1 MQGEQANQIGKQ
13 RRNAAYEEARQT
25 EVAGQQEVAAA
36 SIRATRIAEKAQEYM
51 ARNRA
56 LSSKGNQSSTD
67 ASVIAIQAEV
77 QGRSAIDQMLEVVSS
92 QEKERQMKARARQL
106 RYQGDIDRYSGKM
119 DQVMGYAAAA
129 KSVLE
134 RAEGGGFGGGGGSP

>member
-1 MQGEQANQIGKQ
+1 MQGEQANEIGKQ

-36 SIRATRIAEKAQEYM
+36 SIRSTRIAEKAQEYM

-56 LSSKGNQSSTD
+56 IAAKGGQSSTD
-67 ASVIAIQAEV
+67 ASVLAVQAEA
-77 QGRSAIDQMLEVVSS
+77 QGRSAIDQMLEVVSA
-92 QEKERQMKARARQL
+92 QERERQMRGRARQL

-119 DQVMGYAAAA
+119 GQVMGYAKAAA
-129 KSVLE
+129 SVLE
-134 RAEGGGFGGGGGSP
+134 GAEKAASFGGGGGA